1 MKRISVTILILLMV
15 LSSLFSRIND
25 TPSDGNVFNFSLIPF
40 YGGTGVNIGSLYYAQ
55 HDPTGD
61 NVNLEWAK
69 WAGKDSGAYTENG
82 VDYVAASIFLPT
94 AGSGNSSYSPYYSDY
109 HMVALGG
116 GYHIPYND
124 TGNINQYTENGNGNV
139 RIDNDSFFDRLD
151 IPDGATGITIRKD
164 DISLDVNV
172 SCDSDFEFVSQSNPI
187 YRRPF
192 EIEIIPRVAINGV
205 GDGITTTEKI
215 YKMNSTNNQVTIKIP
230 SSPPNARQGQN
241 NVAMLAADMTLV
253 LPYDYANY
261 ASDGGYFSGGLT
273 YNNATYSLADASD
286 YTAVVTI
293 TLTLNI
299 NYSYTYN
306 NQNISNTYTDTRV
319 LTIPFSGFYSS
330 AGSQDVRD
338 DSISLHVSAN
348 SNAANLNLARQG
360 EWITV
365 GSIEFLY
372 NDRDGVPTSDFN
384 NFSTNA
390 DIVRIFLSNSAYP
403 SVQADS
409 RFRMIHENAT
419 SVITDNNS
427 LAFDARIVGT
437 GADSSDISVE
447 NPNSNEVIFDGLA
460 WEGNI
465 STAEKNDTYDAV
477 KTVCNFGTIS
487 NNMLNADRVQVYR
500 HFHTFEGV
508 IDIRFAKSNML
519 AAGRY
524 KGYIYVHAVTE
535 ENI

>member
-25 TPSDGNVFNFSLIPF
+25 TPSSDNVFNFSLIPF

-61 NVNLEWAK
+61 NVNLKWAK

-139 RIDNDSFFDRLD
+139 TINNDSFFDRLD
-151 IPDGATGITIRKD
+151 IPYGATGITIRKD
-164 DISLDVNV
+164 DISLEVTAT
-172 SCDSDFEFVSQSNPI
+172 CDSDFEFVSQSNPI

-299 NYSYTYN
+299 DYSYTYEK
-306 NQNISNTYTDTRV
+306 QNVSRTYTDTRV

-330 AGSQDVRD
+330 SGSQDVRD
-338 DSISLHVSAN
+338 DSISLYAN
-348 SNAANLNLARQG
+348 STNNAANLNLAQQG

-365 GSIEFLY
+365 GSIQFLY
-372 NDRDGVPTSDFN
+372 NDRDGIEKNKANS
-384 NFSTNA
+384 NA
-390 DIVRIFLSNSAYP
+390 DVVRIFLSNSPYP
-403 SVQADS
+403 SVKADS
-409 RFRMIHENAT
+409 GFRMVHENAT
-419 SVITDNNS
+419 NMITDYNS
-427 LAFDARIVGT
+427 LSFEARIVGT
-437 GADSSDISVE
+437 GADSGNISL
-447 NPNSNEVIFDGLA
+447 NNSNSNEVIFDGFA
-460 WEGNI
+460 FEGNI
-465 STAEKNDTYDAV
+465 STAEDKSKYDVV
-477 KTVCNFGTIS
+477 KTVCNIGAIS
-487 NNMLNADRVQVYR
+487 NNWLSGKYR
-500 HFHTFEGV
+500 HFHTFEGD
-508 IDIRFAKSNML
+508 IDIKFEESSML
-519 AAGRY
+519 SAGRY

>member
-25 TPSDGNVFNFSLIPF
+25 TPSSDNVFNFSLIPF

-61 NVNLEWAK
+61 NVNLKWAK

-116 GYHIPYND
+116 GYNIPYND
-124 TGNINQYTENGNGNV
+124 DNNGYIKNPPSGFIAKLN
-139 RIDNDSFFDRLD
+139 LE
-151 IPDGATGITIRKD
+151 DGYSNLIIKKD
-164 DISLDVNV
+164 DISLEVTAT
-172 SCDSDFEFVSQSNPI
+172 CDSDFEFVSQSNPI

-215 YKMNSTNNQVTIKIP
+215 YKMNSTNNQETIKIP
-230 SSPPNARQGQN
+230 NDPPNEHQGQN
-241 NVAMLAADMTLV
+241 NVAMIAADMTLV

-299 NYSYTYN
+299 DYSYTYN
-306 NQNISNTYTDTRV
+306 GSSVTKTYNETRV
-319 LTIPFSGFYSS
+319 LTIPFSGFYASS
-330 AGSQDVRD
+330 GSQDVRD
-338 DSISLHVSAN
+338 DSISLYAN
-348 SNAANLNLARQG
+348 STNNAANLNLAQQG

-365 GSIEFLY
+365 GSIQFLY
-372 NDRDGVPTSDFN
+372 NDRDGIEKN
-384 NFSTNA
+384 NANSNA
-390 DIVRIFLSNSAYP
+390 DVVRIFLSNSPYP
-403 SVQADS
+403 SVKADS
-409 RFRMIHENAT
+409 GFRMVHENAT
-419 SVITDNNS
+419 NMITDYNS
-427 LAFDARIVGT
+427 LSFEARIVGT
-437 GADSSDISVE
+437 GADSGNISL
-447 NPNSNEVIFDGLA
+447 NNSNSNEVIFDGFA
-460 WEGNI
+460 FEGNI
-465 STAEKNDTYDAV
+465 STAEDKSMYDVV
-477 KTVCNFGTIS
+477 KTVCNIGAIS
-487 NNMLNADRVQVYR
+487 NNWLSGKYR
-500 HFHTFEGV
+500 HFHTFEGD
-508 IDIRFAKSNML
+508 IDIKFEESSML
-519 AAGRY
+519 SAGRY

>member
-25 TPSDGNVFNFSLIPF
+25 TPSSDNVFNFSLIPF

-61 NVNLEWAK
+61 NVNLKWAK

-124 TGNINQYTENGNGNV
+124 
-139 RIDNDSFFDRLD
+139 
-151 IPDGATGITIRKD
+151 DGYIQNPQNEFIAKLNLEEGYSNLIIKKD
-164 DISLDVNV
+164 DISLEVTAT
-172 SCDSDFEFVSQSNPI
+172 CDSDFEFVSQSNPI

-215 YKMNSTNNQVTIKIP
+215 NKMNSTNNQVTIKIP
-230 SSPPNARQGQN
+230 NDPPNDHSGQN
-241 NVAMLAADMTLV
+241 NVAMIAADMTLV

-372 NDRDGVPTSDFN
+372 NDRDGVPTSAFN

-437 GADSSDISVE
+437 GADSGDISVE